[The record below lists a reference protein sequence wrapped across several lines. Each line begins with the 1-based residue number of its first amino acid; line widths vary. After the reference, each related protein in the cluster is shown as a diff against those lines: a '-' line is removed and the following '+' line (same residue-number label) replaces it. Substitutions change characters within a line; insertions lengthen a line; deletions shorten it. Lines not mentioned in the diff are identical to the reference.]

1 MINDCHEA
9 KNATKLDFV
18 KIHKSYPKESVLPE
32 GVLYRYLHQLDEQHG
47 SQKRRTADFIWSKNM
62 YKLDQVVEEP
72 GNRVLCYLLNDKA
85 IVRQEFM
92 HTPENSQ
99 VLPELINK
107 WK

>member
-1 MINDCHEA
+1 
-9 KNATKLDFV
+9 
-18 KIHKSYPKESVLPE
+18 
-32 GVLYRYLHQLDEQHG
+32 
-47 SQKRRTADFIWSKNM
+47 M

-92 HTPENSQ
+92 HTPEDSQ
-99 VLPELINK
+99 VLPKLINK